1 MKTQEIVCHL
11 AELSLPKRKRN
22 THKSDYGRVLII
34 GGSVG
39 YTGAVSMCA
48 QSSLRV
54 GAGLVSVGVPEAIY
68 PIVAVKLNE
77 AMPFPMSVPLSFSQ
91 IEEKL
96 KHSDVCI
103 VGPGLGRSDEALQ
116 LARDVIA
123 HSQVPTVIDA
133 DALFAIKDDLTIL
146 QNTDAP
152 KILTPHEGEFLRLG
166 GTLSGEPADDALQFA
181 EKYGCMVVLKGPKTA
196 IACPDGKVYASYGG
210 NPGMAT
216 GGSGDVLAGMIG
228 GLLGQLPVERAVVTG
243 VCLHAAVGDLCAER
257 LGEYSMLP
265 TDMISAIAEVM
276 NPMIGR

>member
-11 AELSLPKRKRN
+11 ADLHLPKRERN
-22 THKSDYGRVLII
+22 THKSDYGRVLIV

-54 GAGLVSVGVPEAIY
+54 GAGLVRVGVPEAIY
-68 PIVAVKLNE
+68 PIIAVKLNE
-77 AMPFPMSVPLSFSQ
+77 AMPFPLYSPLGFSR
-91 IEEKL
+91 IEEEL
-96 KHSDVCI
+96 AHSDVCVI
-103 VGPGLGRSDEALQ
+103 GPGLGRSEEALQ
-116 LARDVIA
+116 LARQVIA

-146 QNTDAP
+146 QKTDAL

-166 GTLSGEPADDALQFA
+166 GTLTGEPADDARPLA
-181 EKYGCMVVLKGPKTA
+181 EKYGCMVVLKGPKTV
-196 IACPDGKVYASYGG
+196 IACPSGKVYASYGG

-228 GLLGQLPVERAVVTG
+228 GLLGQLPPEQAVVTA
-243 VCLHAAVGDLCAER
+243 VCLHGAVGDLCAKR